1 MHPQAVLVDGTNTE
15 DNFFLRG
22 MRDELRTKKFTLI
35 ELPAEAS
42 TRLSWLRKLDTL
54 ALAAWNSV
62 HFDVL
67 VQAPL
72 TGAGNMRRLLRSLS
86 HADLSGVSAPHIT
99 IELPPKIDQALEQ
112 TLASFNWPPRS
123 GNVPQN
129 YMVSLRHRIPLVR
142 LTEEERSVRFLESFW
157 PSNPSQHHV
166 LVLSPHTEITPQ
178 FFQCRSSL

>member
-1 MHPQAVLVDGTNTE
+1 MHPQAVLIDGTDSE
-15 DNFFLRG
+15 DNYFLRG
-22 MRDELRTKKFTLI
+22 MRDELRTKRFTLI
-35 ELPAEAS
+35 ELPAQAS

-62 HFDVL
+62 HFDIL

-72 TGAGNMRRLLRSLS
+72 TGAGNVRRLLRSLS
-86 HADLSGVSAPHIT
+86 HADLSGISAPHLT

-112 TLASFNWPPRS
+112 FLAGFNWPPKS

-129 YMVSLRHRIPLVR
+129 HMVSLRHRIPR
-142 LTEEERSVRFLESFW
+142 AKLTEEERSVRFLESFW
-157 PSNPSQHHV
+157 PSNPSQHHI

-178 FFQCRSSL
+178 FFQCKFRP